1 MKAGALWSALPSALV
16 TAPKPAPGRVHILAF
31 VCAGCRAVHP
41 VQCRSDAALTAEE
54 RTAALLQIEP
64 HVIADGWLIGA
75 TDDHCPRCARLLGLT
90 TRTP

>member
-1 MKAGALWSALPSALV
+1 MKAGALWAALPSALV
-16 TAPKPAPGRVHILAF
+16 AKPPRPRVHILAY
-31 VCAGCRAVHP
+31 VCARCRAVHP

-54 RTAALLQIEP
+54 RRNALLQIEP

-90 TRTP
+90 TERNP